1 MAKVDAARLTR
12 EVNRLERVEL
22 ARNQQMSRVWDFLNN
37 LRESTSCEE
46 TKEKIRS
53 FIQQDDLL
61 EREKAA

>member
-1 MAKVDAARLTR
+1 M
-12 EVNRLERVEL
+12 ENS
-22 ARNQQMSRVWDFLNN
+22 NSRVVPVLSQVIDFLNN